1 MFLDFLRSFCSLAAK
16 EGNKKEKKSFSM
28 DKSSDKFLDYAQRDK
43 TMTYLQRG
51 TLLLQCSASARVNAC
66 GVNMSACQRPVFYA
80 TGY

>member
-16 EGNKKEKKSFSM
+16 EGKKKKSFSM

-43 TMTYLQRG
+43 TMTYLQHG

-66 GVNMSACQRPVFYA
+66 GVNMSACQRPVFYS